1 MGDTTVT
8 YRQGRFEGLMP
19 LFMPREEPSRNTLSD
34 AFRSRSFCL
43 VVFFVV
49 AIITAACAC
58 AAAVAAAAAYLQS
71 SSTDTAQGSEEEVVA
86 IPERSASIAYQ
97 RLSDSMPRKVVFC
110 FVNVSMPS
118 GSPRAFDV
126 GNVSVSFCDALVYV
140 AVGLDPEE
148 YTIRF
153 KNPAEDEEVIQKMS
167 KMKAM
172 EPTSTLDTYAC
183 VGGEESDSADFKA
196 VIRTKKSRLT
206 FIRKAVHWV
215 QQRGLSGLV
224 LYWKYPTET
233 SRTNFSTLLNTMRI
247 YFDKDKIR
255 MTVVVPWNV
264 VIRRHGYFV
273 HSLFDRLD
281 VVIVDSHRTVDSSSF
296 PVTTCQ
302 TPVRAV
308 FRARYHG
315 QVGLSSVV
323 DAIASATTEHD
334 VLFKLVFS
342 VSLAGVSFT
351 LKHPHLKNG
360 RIGIKAAG
368 PGKPFGH
375 TNLTG
380 MASYY
385 DVVETLL
392 LNRSWTR
399 FLHGY
404 SRCVVAH
411 TNDQWVGFEDRV
423 SLRAKRPILR
433 RTRGMAV
440 WDLSMDDF
448 AGYYGSTW
456 PLLREVH
463 DLVQSQNPYTVV
475 TDTVKLWP

>member
-1 MGDTTVT
+1 M
-8 YRQGRFEGLMP
+8 
-19 LFMPREEPSRNTLSD
+19 
-34 AFRSRSFCL
+34 
-43 VVFFVV
+43 
-49 AIITAACAC
+49 
-58 AAAVAAAAAYLQS
+58 
-71 SSTDTAQGSEEEVVA
+71 
-86 IPERSASIAYQ
+86 
-97 RLSDSMPRKVVFC
+97 
-110 FVNVSMPS
+110 
-118 GSPRAFDV
+118 
-126 GNVSVSFCDALVYV
+126 
-140 AVGLDPEE
+140 
-148 YTIRF
+148 
-153 KNPAEDEEVIQKMS
+153 
-167 KMKAM
+167 
-172 EPTSTLDTYAC
+172 
-183 VGGEESDSADFKA
+183 
-196 VIRTKKSRLT
+196 
-206 FIRKAVHWV
+206 
-215 QQRGLSGLV
+215 SGLV

-264 VIRRHGYFV
+264 VTRRHGYFV
-273 HSLFDRLD
+273 RSLFDRLD

-302 TPVRAV
+302 SPVRAV

-334 VLFKLVFS
+334 VLFKVVFS

-360 RIGIKAAG
+360 RIGIKAVG

-385 DVVETLL
+385 EVVETLL

-448 AGYYGSTW
+448 AGDYGSTW